1 MVSIFSRFF
10 ALRRRVLVRTPFCLA
25 ANQSEARGIKLKG
38 RENFAAHGWVFNNGP
53 VCPDCRKVGGTS
65 PALTEIRLRRRRHP
79 YFTSRADRYVLD
91 YPTFTPL

>member
-1 MVSIFSRFF
+1 MVSIFSKFS

-53 VCPDCRKVGGTS
+53 VCPDCRKVGGTES
-65 PALTEIRLRRRRHP
+65 GADGNQAAAA
-79 YFTSRADRYVLD
+79 TSSL
-91 YPTFTPL
+91 FHIQS